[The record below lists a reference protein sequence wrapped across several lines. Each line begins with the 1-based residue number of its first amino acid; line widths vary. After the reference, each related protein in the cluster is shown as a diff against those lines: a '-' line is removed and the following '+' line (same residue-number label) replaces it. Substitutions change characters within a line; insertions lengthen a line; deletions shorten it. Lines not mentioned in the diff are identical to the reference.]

1 VEFLVEFKEEFLEVL
16 VKEEVLLEELEFLE
30 VVVQFLGEE

>member
-1 VEFLVEFKEEFLEVL
+1 MEFLVEFKEEFLEVL